1 MLLTLKPPIQS
12 GIKGPHEYSIVR
24 QSLPTPH
31 ASSTTTATGSPPST
45 PPTQPS
51 PERAMDQNP
60 RRGLPPPAAMTLA
73 PDAQMTTTATA
84 PVPQLPPPPL
94 HWHTPDDAMRHWL
107 QTKAEEDRR
116 RQEEERTRQESL
128 RLEQRRI
135 ENNMLR
141 EAFQAGVPPH
151 MVPLIFTGLGG
162 GSTARSS
169 WDMAQQ
175 IELSTHATHQRA
187 LSQHQHQAIPPPLT
201 SSTPGPAAESAQTL
215 PPDFRRDSRAIP
227 PNPYATQV
235 SLPPASAPSQ
245 PLPPS
250 PTQSQR
256 YSITSQTNSVRSS
269 DLRPPASSV
278 SRLNSGE
285 TRETPSS
292 HAAAAQYQQSPSAPT
307 PASMPAKSEA
317 AQSSIFFHHWVPPGQ
332 SQPSTPSTKGQQET
346 IPRSQLRSESLPSPP
361 NRKRKAQGPH
371 QPPPLPTSQPGQSP
385 PRMVHASSRHDT
397 PGRRGHGHRHSRGQS
412 DVSYESRYR
421 EYSEPEQ
428 QRRRSDRGPG
438 VDHSHSVSRR
448 GYAEAETGPPPPH
461 VDVEEGRPRSIS
473 ASQYDPRATSQEGG
487 YEAYHQHD

>member
-1 MLLTLKPPIQS
+1 MLLTLKPPIQN
-12 GIKGPHEYSIVR
+12 GIKGPHEYSIIR
-24 QSLPTPH
+24 QSRPTPNP
-31 ASSTTTATGSPPST
+31 SSTATATGSPPST
-45 PPTQPS
+45 PPTRPS

-60 RRGLPPPAAMTLA
+60 LRGLPPPSAMPLA
-73 PDAQMTTTATA
+73 PDAQVTAPA

-162 GSTARSS
+162 GNTARAS

-175 IELSTHATHQRA
+175 VEQSTQATHQRA
-187 LSQHQHQAIPPPLT
+187 LSQHHQQAIPPP
-201 SSTPGPAAESAQTL
+201 PGSAAESAQTL
-215 PPDFRRDSRAIP
+215 PSDFRRESRAIP

-235 SLPPASAPSQ
+235 ALPPASAPSQ

-250 PTQSQR
+250 PTRSQR
-256 YSITSQTNSVRSS
+256 YSITSQTNSVRSG
-269 DLRPPASSV
+269 DLRPPASSA
-278 SRLNSGE
+278 SRLNSGD

-292 HAAAAQYQQSPSAPT
+292 HATAAQYQSSPSAPA
-307 PASMPAKSEA
+307 PASIPAKSEA
-317 AQSSIFFHHWVPPGQ
+317 TSSIFFHHWVPPGQ
-332 SQPSTPSTKGQQET
+332 SQPNTPSSKGQQET
-346 IPRSQLRSESLPSPP
+346 APRSQLRSESLPSPP

-371 QPPPLPTSQPGQSP
+371 QPPPLPTSQPGHSP
-385 PRMVHASSRHDT
+385 PSMVHTTRHSA
-397 PGRRGHGHRHSRGQS
+397 PGRRGHSRGQS
-412 DVSYESRYR
+412 DVSYEARYR

-428 QRRRSDRGPG
+428 QRRQSDRGPE
-438 VDHSHSVSRR
+438 VDNSHLTSRR
-448 GYAEAETGPPPPH
+448 GYTEAETAPAPPH
-461 VDVEEGRPRSIS
+461 AEREDSRPRSIS
-473 ASQYDPRATSQEGG
+473 ATQYDPRAASQEGG
-487 YEAYHQHD
+487 YGGAYHPHD